1 MSFFKINECS
11 DNDLSLWYNL
21 DMKKFILSFLISIAI
36 CSYVPA
42 FANEIEEDY
51 LDIAA
56 NYCVVGD
63 YNSAMVYLDKILELN
78 PNNKQVVDLKKGL
91 SHVIAQDKKSFVT
104 GVNPLIKQSMEAKR
118 QGDSQ
123 GEITYLIDGTKSN
136 NAYLA
141 YYYLGN
147 YFRDKNNYLKALD
160 AYNSAVSAKPDF
172 AQAYLAS
179 AITLY
184 DVGQYDAVINPIDKY
199 LTFNSNDDLAYA
211 VKSRAEFAL
220 GQLEASKADND
231 KAIELNNCPEYQFD
245 RAKILYKSEDYKDAK
260 AIFSELL
267 PDIQTSKTYE
277 YMGLCDYAMGDYMS
291 ALMNIDKAFIL
302 SDDDEYLQNKYN
314 EIREILEKK
323 QNEQE

>member
-1 MSFFKINECS
+1 MKKVI
-11 DNDLSLWYNL
+11 LSLFL
-21 DMKKFILSFLISIAI
+21 CLVVCSFIP
-36 CSYVPA
+36 V
-42 FANEIEEDY
+42 FADEIEEDY

-63 YNSAMVYLDKILELN
+63 YNSAMIYLDKILELN

-91 SHVIAQDKKSFVT
+91 SHVIAQDKKSFVAS
-104 GVNPLIKQSMEAKR
+104 VNPMIKQAMEAKR

-123 GEITYLIDGTKSN
+123 GEITLLMNATKDT

-160 AYNSAVSAKPDF
+160 AYNAAVSAKPDF
-172 AQAYLAS
+172 AQAYLSS

-184 DVGQYDAVINPIDKY
+184 DVGQYDAVVNPIDKY
-199 LTFNSNDDLAYA
+199 LTFNPNDDLAYA

-220 GQLEASKADND
+220 GQLEAAKSDND

-245 RAKILYKSEDYKDAK
+245 RAKILYKSEDYKGAK
-260 AIFSELL
+260 AIFTELL

-314 EIREILEKK
+314 EIKEILESK

>member
-1 MSFFKINECS
+1 MKKVI
-11 DNDLSLWYNL
+11 LSL
-21 DMKKFILSFLISIAI
+21 FICLAVCSFM
-36 CSYVPA
+36 PA
-42 FANEIEEDY
+42 FADEIEEDY

-63 YNSAMVYLDKILELN
+63 YNSAMIYLDKILELN

-104 GVNPLIKQSMEAKR
+104 GVNPMIKQAMEAKR

-123 GEITYLIDGTKSN
+123 GEITLLMNATKDT

-147 YFRDKNNYLKALD
+147 YFRDKNSYLKALD
-160 AYNSAVSAKPDF
+160 AYNAAVSAKPDF

-184 DVGQYDAVINPIDKY
+184 DVGQYDAVVNPIDKY
-199 LTFNSNDDLAYA
+199 LTFNPNDDLAYA

-220 GQLEASKADND
+220 GQLEAAKSDND

-245 RAKILYKSEDYKDAK
+245 RAKILYKSEDYKGAK
-260 AIFSELL
+260 AIFTELL

-314 EIREILEKK
+314 EIKEILESK